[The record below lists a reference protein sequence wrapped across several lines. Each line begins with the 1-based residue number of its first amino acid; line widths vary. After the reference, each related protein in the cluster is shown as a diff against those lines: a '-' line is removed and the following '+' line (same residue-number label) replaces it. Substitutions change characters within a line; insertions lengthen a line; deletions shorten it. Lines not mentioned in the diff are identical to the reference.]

1 MNTDTF
7 MDLRALLE
15 KSRKEGSDIPL
26 STIGTLVAQVCRD
39 QFEAEAV
46 VRAISREWNLD

>member
-7 MDLRALLE
+7 MKLRSTLE
-15 KSRKEGSDIPL
+15 KARQEGSDIPL

-46 VRAISREWNLD
+46 VSAIRVEWNLE